1 MDGKWRYKP
10 YGSLWIQL
18 DPFFGVVYDNKKL
31 HILEYKSQELMGIGH
46 GAMGM
51 GTSSHIYMGYIW
63 LYCNFLA
70 ITVRTMQKL
79 RKLAIKNRD
88 SHVPMVKSPH
98 AWWKNVLPSQRS
110 IREDI

>member
-79 RKLAIKNRD
+79 RKLAIKNWD
-88 SHVPMVKSPH
+88 SHK
-98 AWWKNVLPSQRS
+98 LPSQRS